1 MGGYEIENIM
11 IYFYHGVDVEKV
23 KQKSIELANSLN
35 KKRPD
40 AFFLKIDEE
49 NFDVSKLEEYT
60 SNQGLFVSKG
70 ILLLD
75 RLCAKKENKEDFL
88 DNLKLIAESENIFII
103 VEGKLDKVTISKIEK
118 KSEKTVVF
126 DLPEKSLKSNGLEF
140 NAFALADAFGRG
152 NKKESWVLYRKAI
165 DRGEAVEAIHGMI
178 FWKVKTMIL
187 NGVGGNDLHKTLE
200 NLIDIYHESRRGK
213 YELETKLEEII
224 LCHSN

>member
-1 MGGYEIENIM
+1 M
-11 IYFYHGVDVEKV
+11 IYFYHGTDIEKV
-23 KQKSIELANSLN
+23 KTKALELVNSLR
-35 KKRPD
+35 KKKPD

-49 NFDVSKLEEYT
+49 NFDASRLEEYT

-75 RLCAKKENKEDFL
+75 RLCAKKENKEGFIE
-88 DNLKLIAESENIFII
+88 NLKAISESENIFI
-103 VEGKLDKVTISKIEK
+103 VMEGKLDKATITKIEK
-118 KSEKTVVF
+118 KAEKTMMF
-126 DLPEKSLKSNGLEF
+126 DLVEKSLKSEY

-152 NKKESWVLYRKAI
+152 NKKEAWVLYRKAI
-165 DRGEAVEAIHGMI
+165 DKGEAVEAIHGMI

-187 NGVGGNDLHKTLE
+187 NGISEKDLYPTLE
-200 NLIDIYHESRRGK
+200 KLIDIYHESRRGK

>member
-1 MGGYEIENIM
+1 M
-11 IYFYHGVDVEKV
+11 IYFYHGTDIEKV
-23 KQKSIELANSLN
+23 KAKALELVNSL
-35 KKRPD
+35 KKKKPD

-75 RLCAKKENKEDFL
+75 RLCAKKENKEEFL
-88 DNLKLIAESENIFII
+88 GNLKLIAESENIFIVI
-103 VEGKLDKVTISKIEK
+103 EGKLDKATITKIEK
-118 KSEKTVVF
+118 KSEKTMMF
-126 DLPEKSLKSNGLEF
+126 DLVEKSLKSEY

-152 NKKESWVLYRKAI
+152 NKKEAWVLYRKAI
-165 DRGEAVEAIHGMI
+165 DKGEAVEAIHGMI

-187 NGVGGNDLHKTLE
+187 NGINGKDLYPTLE
-200 NLIDIYHESRRGK
+200 KLIDIYHESRRGK